1 MGTVSYEQGVKV
13 RMRLWIAAALA
24 LSLLGCGRPEP
35 VRIGFVGGTSGRVA
49 DLGIAGRDSV
59 QLAIERC
66 NQDGGINGR
75 PVQLI
80 TRDDEQNPE
89 KAVLVVKELI
99 GQGVVAIIGPM
110 TSSMGI
116 VLAPVVNEAGVLL
129 MSPTVTTEELSGK
142 DDQFFRVSST
152 TREYATR
159 SARYQLRSTAMRR
172 MAAAYDLGNRSF
184 TENWLNNFK
193 RVFLEGG
200 GQMIREVAF
209 ESGGDTNYLQIAK
222 ELLAA
227 EPEGVLIVANSMDS
241 AILCQQIRKVD
252 AEIPITLADWGA
264 TERLIELGGRAV
276 EGVTVVQTFDRN
288 SSEPAYQSFRELYM
302 QRFHREPGFPGVYS
316 FDAVSVVLEALRKQ
330 QGGQSLKEVL
340 LAQRDFKGLQN
351 PFSFDAYGDVQRPQA
366 SISVV
371 RNGDFAVLE

>member
-1 MGTVSYEQGVKV
+1 METISSEEGVAV
-13 RMRLWIAAALA
+13 RMRLWIAAALI
-24 LSLLGCGRPEP
+24 LSLLGCVRPDP
-35 VRIGFVGGTSGRVA
+35 IRIGFVGGTSGRVA

-66 NQDGGINGR
+66 NQEGGINGR

-99 GQGVVAIIGPM
+99 DQRVVAIIGPM
-110 TSSMGI
+110 TSSMGTI
-116 VLAPVVNEAGVLL
+116 LVPIANEAGVLL

-142 DDQFFRVSST
+142 DDHFFRVSST
-152 TREYATR
+152 TREYAAR
-159 SARYQLRSTAMRR
+159 SARYQLKSGAMRR
-172 MAAAYDLGNRSF
+172 VAAVYDLGNRSF
-184 TENWLNNFK
+184 TENWLRNFQS
-193 RVFLEGG
+193 VFVEGG
-200 GQMIREVAF
+200 GQIIRELGF
-209 ESGGDTNYLQIAK
+209 ESGGETNYLQLAG
-222 ELLAA
+222 EVLAA
-227 EPEGVLIVANSMDS
+227 QPEGVLIVANSMDS
-241 AILCQQIRKVD
+241 AILCQQFRKLD

-288 SSEPAYQSFRELYM
+288 CSAPAYQTFRKLYM
-302 QRFHREPGFPGVYS
+302 ERFHREPGFPGVYS
-316 FDAVSVVLEALRKQ
+316 YDAVSVVLEALRKQ
-330 QGGQSLKEVL
+330 QPGQSLKEVV
-340 LAQRDFKGLQN
+340 LARRSFQGLQN